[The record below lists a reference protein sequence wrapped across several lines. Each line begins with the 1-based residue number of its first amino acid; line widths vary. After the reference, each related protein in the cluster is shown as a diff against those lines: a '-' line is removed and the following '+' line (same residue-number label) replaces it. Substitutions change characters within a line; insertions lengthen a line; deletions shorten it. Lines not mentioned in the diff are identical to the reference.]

1 MSDVYK
7 TISHTTHDEPF
18 ICLVQQMRDV
28 ESLKVFAKHQE
39 EFMAILKVNTSKI
52 FTFALLKYTV
62 KTRYSEHPFR

>member
-39 EFMAILKVNTSKI
+39 EFMAILMVDI
-52 FTFALLKYTV
+52 TFI
-62 KTRYSEHPFR
+62 